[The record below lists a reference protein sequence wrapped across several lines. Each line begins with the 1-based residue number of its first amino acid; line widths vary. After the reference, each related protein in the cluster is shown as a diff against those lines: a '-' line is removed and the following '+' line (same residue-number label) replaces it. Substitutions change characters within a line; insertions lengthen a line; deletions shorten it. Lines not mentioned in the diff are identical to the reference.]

1 MAAPKEI
8 EIKFLVTDL
17 KSLERTLGRIGFRC
31 VTPATHEINTLYDLP
46 GQKLRCKGALLRL
59 RRYGDTWR
67 LTHKARAK
75 VGKYKA
81 RVELET
87 VVADGAQMGEILRAL
102 GYRPVFSYE
111 KHRSEW
117 SDGKGHVVLD
127 HTPIGD
133 IAEIEGPPRWIDA
146 TAKAL
151 EISPSAFITK
161 SYAELFF
168 EWKRKYKRKALNMTF
183 RECGGRAKP
192 AKQALVTVPRKPQ
205 PAPEFRPRRA

>member
-17 KSLERTLGRIGFRC
+17 KSLEQKLCRIGFRC
-31 VTPATHEINTLYDLP
+31 VTPATHEVNTLYDLP
-46 GQKLRCKGALLRL
+46 GQKLRWKGELLRL
-59 RRYGDTWR
+59 RRYGDTWK
-67 LTHKARAK
+67 LTHKARAR
-75 VGKYKA
+75 VGKYKS

-87 VVADGAQMGEILRAL
+87 AVADGAQMDEILRAL

-111 KHRSEW
+111 KYRSEW

-133 IAEIEGPPRWIDA
+133 VAEIEGQSRWIDA
-146 TAKAL
+146 TAKAM
-151 EISPSAFITK
+151 EIPPSAFITK

-168 EWKRKYKRKALNMTF
+168 EWKRKYNRKALNMTF
-183 RECGGRAKP
+183 RECGGGAKS
-192 AKQALVTVPRKPQ
+192 ANQALVRVPRKPK